1 MLHADRVAV
10 ADERVQERLERCCRL
25 RHGHPLHVY
34 EGVLDEPSGSV
45 QSKFRTSYTCRLSN
59 RERGGG
65 DREIQRERERFRE
78 TEREIQREREGERE
92 GERERRRGT
101 GGVGGFGSAGGGL
114 RR

>member
-65 DREIQRERERFRE
+65 DREIQREREIQRDRE
-78 TEREIQREREGERE
+78 RDSERERGRERGRERE
-92 GERERRRGT
+92 
-101 GGVGGFGSAGGGL
+101 A
-114 RR
+114 